1 MPVGL
6 KRNRSVKKLMM
17 ILAMTGTIAA
27 TAADVS
33 GQKKDAAHAEGQ
45 AAPAAVNRTTGVVQG
60 LDARSGTVV
69 ISHEAV
75 PALKW
80 SAMTMPFKISPD
92 LAQGLKAGQK
102 IEFEFTAKDM
112 NGTVTKVK
120 VLP

>member
-1 MPVGL
+1 M
-6 KRNRSVKKLMM
+6 KKLMM
-17 ILAMTGTIAA
+17 VLALTGAVAA

-45 AAPAAVNRTTGVVQG
+45 AAAAAVNRTTGVVQG
-60 LDARSGTVV
+60 LDAASGTVI
-69 ISHEAV
+69 ISHGAV

-92 LAQGLKAGQK
+92 LAKGLKAGQK
-102 IEFEFTAKDM
+102 VEIEFTAKDM
-112 NGTVTKVK
+112 NGTITNVK